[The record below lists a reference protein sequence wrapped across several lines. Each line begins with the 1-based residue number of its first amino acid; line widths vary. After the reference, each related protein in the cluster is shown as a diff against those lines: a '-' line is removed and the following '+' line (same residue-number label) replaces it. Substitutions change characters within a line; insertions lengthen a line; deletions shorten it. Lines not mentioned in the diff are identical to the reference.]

1 MARRLFSTQLVIAL
15 TIMASLALAQGMLAG
30 WNANRAEHQVM
41 RGRVA
46 GDLQSGFWELS
57 ATKQRLRAWSLR
69 ALIGADHA
77 PGDGEM
83 LRLRMAATIDRLQRL
98 SAEADRMDRQA
109 GVGSAEGPARDE
121 TLALLESSVVA
132 LKEPIAEI
140 NRRGPTRDARTAWAA
155 IESVFDR
162 GAGRDL
168 RELLN
173 QRIETEAE
181 ILKRARAAADRSL
194 ERVALMTT
202 ATAVLLGLTALV
214 LAFYFARALRRPL
227 AEMSAVAK
235 AFEQGQLTHRMP
247 AGGYREFARFGDS
260 INRMAEELLARREQE
275 AGARAQ
281 LEVQVAARTRE
292 LEAALGELRQ
302 AETRRRQLLGDISHE
317 LRTPTTAIRGEAEV
331 ALRGGAKAA
340 ETYREALS
348 RISQASRQMGT
359 LIEDLLMM
367 ARSDAEVLYLDLTDL
382 DANAPLEEA
391 LAGASS
397 MARQRDLKLSVA
409 IDPAPAMVRGDGQ
422 RLQQIMV
429 LLLDNALRYSAR
441 GGEVTV
447 TAGPHPDAPG
457 TWRLRISNRGVGVA
471 AEDLPRVFERG
482 FRAANARAHRPDG
495 TGLGLSIA
503 RALAERQGGTVS
515 LQSSDAEGT
524 VATLSLPLTGALAPV
539 G

>member
-1 MARRLFSTQLVIAL
+1 MARRLFSTQLMIAL
-15 TIMASLALAQGMLAG
+15 TIMASLALAQGVLAG
-30 WNANRAEHQVM
+30 WNANRAEAQVM

-69 ALIGADHA
+69 ALIGADHL

-83 LRLRMAATIDRLQRL
+83 LRQRMAGIVDRLQVL
-98 SAEADRMDRQA
+98 SVEAERMDRQA
-109 GVGSAEGPARDE
+109 GVVSTEGSARDE
-121 TLALLESSVVA
+121 TLALLEASVVA
-132 LKEPIAEI
+132 LRDPIAEI

-173 QRIETEAE
+173 QRIETEAQ
-181 ILKRARAAADRSL
+181 ILKQARAAADRSL

-214 LAFYFARALRRPL
+214 LALYFARALRRPL

-247 AGGYREFARFGDS
+247 TDGYKEFARFGDS
-260 INRMAEELLARREQE
+260 INRMAAELLARREQE
-275 AGARAQ
+275 AGIRAE
-281 LEVQVAARTRE
+281 LEVQVAVRTRE

-317 LRTPTTAIRGEAEV
+317 LRTPMTAIRGEAEV
-331 ALRGGAKAA
+331 ALRGATKAA
-340 ETYREALS
+340 DDYREALS
-348 RISQASRQMGT
+348 RIGQAARQMGT

-367 ARSDAEVLYLDLTDL
+367 ARSDAEVLYLDLSDL

-397 MARQRDLKLSVA
+397 MARQRDLTLKVEA
-409 IDPAPAMVRGDGQ
+409 DPAPAPVRGDGQ

-429 LLLDNALRYSAR
+429 LLLDNALRYSR
-441 GGEVTV
+441 PGGEVTV
-447 TAGPHPDAPG
+447 SAGPDPDAEG
-457 TWRLRISNRGVGVA
+457 TWRLRIVDHGVGIPP
-471 AEDLPRVFERG
+471 EDLPRVFERG

-503 RALAERQGGTVS
+503 RALAERQGGGITLES
-515 LQSSDAEGT
+515 AADTGT
-524 VATLSLPLTGALAPV
+524 AATLRLPLIQAAG
-539 G
+539 